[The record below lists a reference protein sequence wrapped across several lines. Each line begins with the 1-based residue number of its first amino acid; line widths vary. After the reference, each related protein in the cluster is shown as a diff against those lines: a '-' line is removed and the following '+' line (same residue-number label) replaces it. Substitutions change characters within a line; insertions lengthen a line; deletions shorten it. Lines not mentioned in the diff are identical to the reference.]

1 MMMNRREFMGTAAA
15 SAAMLSGATK
25 AFGAAA
31 ARYDLII
38 KGGRV
43 IDTSTRLNGVRDV
56 AISQGKIVAVE
67 ANIAGDAADMLD
79 ARGKLV
85 VPGLLDVHTHCGRS
99 KEGPALCLKDGVTGW
114 VDAGSQGADH
124 IGDTIAV
131 AKSSPQQGRVLI
143 NIGRAGILP
152 EGDTMDINRAD
163 VNALRAAIMANRDY
177 VVGIKARLSRDV
189 AGNNDLEVLTRAQR
203 VATELNLPVMIH
215 MGQTMTPIGR
225 LMNLMKK
232 GDIVTHMF
240 APPPNSII
248 DDSGHIVPEVLAAR
262 RRGVWFDVGN
272 GMTGHMRWD
281 TVEKIMKTG
290 FWPDSFSTDWNVM
303 SKTTG
308 VVDFPNC
315 MSKYFGYG
323 MTLDQA
329 VARATV
335 NPSRMFP
342 LFNDRGTLNVG
353 APADVA
359 ILELREGNF
368 EFLDNFNNKIQGKQ
382 RLFPS
387 ATVLAGKRVQ
397 A

>member
-1 MMMNRREFMGTAAA
+1 MAPASKPVHLSCDINLLRVLSKGKKRQGQLRRGTPSAARLSAFFITKHGRIRKRAGQIWYKLGQFSPAISGIFLISKDGRPSMMMNRREFMGTAAA

-67 ANIAGDAADMLD
+67 ANIAGGAADMLD
-79 ARGKLV
+79 ARGKV
-85 VPGLLDVHTHCGRS
+85 VMAGLIDVHTHCGRS

-240 APPPNSII
+240 RSEE
-248 DDSGHIVPEVLAAR
+248 H
-262 RRGVWFDVGN
+262 
-272 GMTGHMRWD
+272 T
-281 TVEKIMKTG
+281 
-290 FWPDSFSTDWNVM
+290 
-303 SKTTG
+303 
-308 VVDFPNC
+308 
-315 MSKYFGYG
+315 
-323 MTLDQA
+323 
-329 VARATV
+329 
-335 NPSRMFP
+335 
-342 LFNDRGTLNVG
+342 
-353 APADVA
+353 
-359 ILELREGNF
+359 
-368 EFLDNFNNKIQGKQ
+368 
-382 RLFPS
+382 
-387 ATVLAGKRVQ
+387 
-397 A
+397 